1 MNKIVICFLIRIP
14 NDELIRFA
22 NEIVNQTKEFN
33 IYIMIDDNS
42 SLSDQLYFIQI
53 NNKELFSFY

>member
-1 MNKIVICFLIRIP
+1 MNKIAICFLTRIP

-22 NEIVNQTKEFN
+22 NEIVNQTKEFD